1 MPFAKFRHKFR
12 LHPRSSFFQHLGH
25 APQPRSRQVPLPP
38 CGQFHQEREQVNT
51 FFRKTVY
58 GFLFV
63 IGIMGLEDDS
73 LFDEL
78 LQTIGQNI
86 RRNPLDRVGQELAK
100 MPSVHKND
108 VADDEQTPLIAK
120 YLDCPVDK
128 ALGSGIRVHSAVTP
142 APNYCTTGCR

>member
-1 MPFAKFRHKFR
+1 MCLAKFRHEFR
-12 LHPRSSFFQHLGH
+12 PHLRSSFFQHFGQ
-25 APQPRSRQVPLPP
+25 APQPRSRHVLLPP
-38 CGQFHQEREQVNT
+38 CGHFHQEGEQVNA

-63 IGIMGLEDDS
+63 PGIMRLEDDS

-86 RRNPLDRVGQELAK
+86 RRNPLHRVGQELAK

-108 VADDEQTPLIAK
+108 VADNEQTPLIAK
-120 YLDCPVDK
+120 YLDCSVDK
-128 ALGSGIRVHSAVTP
+128 AF
-142 APNYCTTGCR
+142 